1 MQYWV
6 SRDRVNPG
14 VWITVFLVVITFIN
28 FLGVKV
34 FGEIEFWMSIL
45 KVLTCLG
52 LILLLWVIALGG
64 GPTHERLGFRYWKN
78 PGLLF
83 IIPIPPKMWLLV
95 VQKGFVAF
103 VSVLVTAVFA
113 YLGSELVAVTFSET
127 RNPRRAIQKLSS

>member
-1 MQYWV
+1 
-6 SRDRVNPG
+6 
-14 VWITVFLVVITFIN
+14 
-28 FLGVKV
+28 
-34 FGEIEFWMSIL
+34 MSIL

-64 GPTHERLGFRYWKN
+64 GPTHEDLVSDIGK
-78 PGLLF
+78 PGAF
-83 IIPIPPKMWLLV
+83 IHYSNSAQDVAIGGS
-95 VQKGFVAF
+95 KGRFVAF